1 MTNRKNMP
9 TSKKNYPL
17 LQSMLDLLRISLGL
31 ILLWAFFDKLFGLG
45 FDTCADGRAGAVNYQ
60 CGDAWIASGSPT
72 SGFLEFGTSGPLQ
85 SFFNGLAGYA
95 AIDWL
100 FMLALLLGG
109 IALILGIGI
118 KLATAG
124 SATLLFLMW
133 LATFPPEHHP
143 FFSEHI
149 IYILVLAAVC
159 LSNSSQRIGLG
170 PWWRGR
176 TLVQRHPILV

>member
-1 MTNRKNMP
+1 MP
-9 TSKKNYPL
+9 THKKSSTL
-17 LQSMLDLLRISLGL
+17 LQSTLDLLRISIGL
-31 ILLWAFFDKLFGLG
+31 ILLWAFLDKLFGLG
-45 FDTCADGRAGAVNYQ
+45 FDTCAGEQVGTVDYQ
-60 CGDAWIASGSPT
+60 CGDAWIAGGSPT
-72 SGFLEFGTSGPLQ
+72 SSFLEFGTSGPLQ
-85 SFFNGLAGYA
+85 SFFGGLAGYA

-118 KLATAG
+118 KLATTG
-124 SATLLFLMW
+124 SAALLFLMW

-159 LSNSSQRIGLG
+159 LSSSTQRIGLG

-176 TLVQRHPILV
+176 ALVQRHPILV